1 MSKQF
6 FLILATGLIAATS
19 LQANTPIEN
28 MKAEAIFLRDNREK
42 EGIKVTDSGLQY
54 EIITQGE
61 GKKPGLT
68 SRVKVHY
75 RGTLLDGK
83 VFDSSYTRGEP
94 AVFGVNQVIA
104 GWTEALQLMPE
115 GSTWKLYIPS
125 KIAYGA
131 RGAGS
136 TIGPNECLIFKVE
149 LIEIVE

>member
-1 MSKQF
+1 MIAAC
-6 FLILATGLIAATS
+6 LMAATS
-19 LQANTPIEN
+19 LQAKTPIEN
-28 MKAEAIFLRDNREK
+28 MKEEVVFLKDNQEK
-42 EGIKVTDSGLQY
+42 DGVKVTDSGLQY

-94 AVFGVNQVIA
+94 ATFGVNQVIA

-115 GSTWKLYIPS
+115 GSTWQLYIPA
-125 KIAYGA
+125 KLAYGS
-131 RGAGS
+131 RGAGNI
-136 TIGPNECLIFKVE
+136 IGPNSCLIFKVE